1 MSKYKLGDITV
12 KNWNDWDHVPRDPL
26 TIGIMVTQGVGLST
40 AAALAS
46 AGTWGLSTYLVGYI
60 TKYAVSTLVTSAL
73 LYALSP
79 KPKMGSSAGSGG
91 TLVNARGSVNPAEVV
106 YGQIRKGGTVTFIET
121 QNTSGGYNKILHQI
135 IVLAAHEVEEIGDIY
150 VNDEVVTMSNE
161 NVTSSPYN
169 GYMKIYKHKGNQT
182 SATDSFANSS
192 SNLQNTLH
200 AETSATTGF
209 VGKDVAY
216 LYCRLVYNQD
226 AYANGLPNITAV
238 VKGKKIITTVNGTEQ
253 AATYTNNAAW
263 VIRDFLTSSYGLD
276 DDQIDYA
283 TFEAAADVCDDT
295 GIVSDSTE
303 QYQVNGV
310 VSLATPKGDVLTE
323 FVAACGGSLFWGGGY
338 WRLYAGEYV
347 APTKTLT
354 LDDLRGPI
362 SLKTKSP
369 LRDNFNRVSGTFID
383 SSNHWISTEYPTVVS
398 SVFTTDDN
406 GVESTMDLPL
416 PYTTNALAAQRLA
429 KMMMYRS
436 REQISLT
443 SDFGLE
449 ALDVEVGDF
458 IKFRNDRYGWGS
470 VVNDGFFIIGE
481 EYEINSVG
489 DTDFTTLGAS
499 SNTVGTTFTA
509 TGTGDLDG
517 TGSAIDLS
525 TDKVFEV
532 TGWRIN
538 PDPENNDLRI
548 NLNLKETSEAAYGFS
563 IQDENTIV
571 SNNSSLLKYYEVP
584 NITITP
590 SKEYREVNQN
600 VLNALII
607 NVTSTNP
614 ERIDSVI
621 VKYKKSSES
630 NYKSVSQSILTG
642 AGNNVGRFEVVGI
655 EAPAKDEAPIT
666 YDISV
671 TPVNGFGFK
680 GTEQSTT
687 FDVTAD
693 TTAPSAPSSLSK
705 TLSGGT
711 VFLNWPA
718 VSDLD
723 LSHYKLYHT
732 TNTSATFNPSS
743 LTDLVEKIARPAT
756 SISAPALAGKFF
768 VSAVDKTGNES
779 TTAATVTVATSELPS
794 LDQSQDSDEHSSF
807 SGNSSI
813 SNVNVTVSGGRLF
826 QTTASTGTDGIYY
839 FSHDG
844 NNYFTIDA
852 NTARTVR
859 LSYEIAYDRKV
870 TTAVNGSIQ
879 WDDIPGYWDTWPG
892 NFNTW
897 TDETAAFNDH
907 QVVVQARAAN
917 TVGGLSSASWVT
929 ATSEVVGKYVQF
941 RAVLSNTNT
950 NVTSS
955 ISTLTAI
962 VEY

>member
-200 AETSATTGF
+200 AETSATTAF
-209 VGKDVAY
+209 VGKGVAY
-216 LYCRLVYNQD
+216 LYCRLVYDQD
-226 AYANGLPNITAV
+226 AYANGLPTITAV

-347 APTKTLT
+347 APTKILT

-443 SDFGLE
+443 ADFGLE
-449 ALDVEVGDF
+449 ALDIEVGDF

-470 VVNDGFFIIGE
+470 VVNAGSFVIGE
-481 EYEINSVG
+481 EYEINTVG
-489 DTDFTTLGAS
+489 DTDFTAIGAS
-499 SNTVGTTFTA
+499 SNTAGVTFTA
-509 TGTGDLDG
+509 TGFGDLNTTG
-517 TGSAIDLS
+517 TAIELS

-532 TGWRIN
+532 VGWRIN

-584 NITITP
+584 NITINA

-621 VKYKKSSES
+621 VKYKKSTES
-630 NYKSVSQSILTG
+630 DYKSVRG
-642 AGNNVGRFEVVGI
+642 KRKEGEKRKGGGFEIVGI
-655 EAPAKDEAPIT
+655 EAPAKDHAPT
-666 YDISV
+666 HDD
-671 TPVNGFGFK
+671 TEGPKGNGFGFR
-680 GTEQSTT
+680 GAQHEPT

-693 TTAPSAPSSLSK
+693 TTAPDDPSKISK
-705 TLSGGT
+705 TFAEGQ

-732 TNTSATFNPSS
+732 TNTSATFNPST

-779 TTAATVTVATSELPS
+779 TTAATVTVASSELPS

-844 NNYFTIDA
+844 NNYFTVDA
-852 NTARTVR
+852 NTPRTIR

-879 WDDIPGYWDTWPG
+879 WDSIPGNWDTWPG
-892 NFNTW
+892 NFDTW
-897 TDETAAFNDH
+897 TNETAAFNDH

-917 TVGGLSSASWVT
+917 TVGGLSSASWVN
-929 ATSEVVGKYVQF
+929 AASEVVGQYVQF
-941 RAVLSNTNT
+941 RAILSNTNT

>member
-1 MSKYKLGDITV
+1 MSKYRLGDYTI
-12 KNWNDWDHVPRDPL
+12 KNWNDWDRVPREPV
-26 TIGIMVTQGVGLST
+26 TIGTAIMTALNLGAYATVSLGFGVTVAGV
-40 AAALAS
+40 
-46 AGTWGLSTYLVGYI
+46 VGYVA
-60 TKYAVSTLVTSAL
+60 TTLVTSAL
-73 LYALSP
+73 LSALAP

-91 TLVNARGSVNPAEVV
+91 TLVNSKGATNPAEVV
-106 YGQIRKGGTVTFIET
+106 YGQIRKGGTETFIET
-121 QNTSGGYNKILHQI
+121 TNTSGGYNKILHKI

-150 VNDEVVTMSNE
+150 LNDEVVTMSNE
-161 NVTSSPYN
+161 NVTSAPYN
-169 GYMKIYKHKGNQT
+169 GYMKIYKHTGNQT
-182 SATDSFANSS
+182 SATSPFSNST

-209 VGKDVAY
+209 VGKGVAY

-226 AYANGLPNITAV
+226 AYANGVPNITAV
-238 VKGKKIITTVNGTEQ
+238 VKGKKIVKTVNGTEQ
-253 AATYTNNAAW
+253 SATYTNNAAW

-276 DDQIDYA
+276 DDQIDYS

-295 GIVSDSTE
+295 GIVSDNTA

-323 FVAACGGSLFWGGGY
+323 LVAACGGSLFWGGGY
-338 WRLYAGEYV
+338 WKLYAGEYV

-362 SLKTKSP
+362 SLTTKNP
-369 LRDNFNRVSGTFID
+369 MRDNFNRVSGTFID
-383 SSNHWISTEYPTVVS
+383 SSNDWISADYPAVTS
-398 SVFTTDDN
+398 SVFTTDDD

-416 PYTTNALAAQRLA
+416 PYTTNSLAAQRLA

-436 REQISLT
+436 REQITLSA
-443 SDFGLE
+443 DFGLE
-449 ALDVEVGDF
+449 ALGIEVGDF

-470 VVNDGFFIIGE
+470 VVNAGSFVIGE
-481 EYEINSVG
+481 EYEINTVG
-489 DTDFTTLGAS
+489 DTDFTAIGAS
-499 SNTVGTTFTA
+499 SNAVGVTFTA
-509 TGTGDLDG
+509 TGFGDLNTTG
-517 TGSAIDLS
+517 TAIDLS
-525 TDKVFEV
+525 TDKIFEV

-584 NITITP
+584 NITINA

-621 VKYKKSSES
+621 VKYKKSTDSD
-630 NYKSVSQSILTG
+630 YKSVSQSILTG
-642 AGNNVGRFEVVGI
+642 GGNNVGRFEVVGI
-655 EAPAKDEAPIT
+655 EAPSKDQAPIT
-666 YDISV
+666 YNVSV
-671 TPVNGFGFK
+671 TPVNGFGFR

-779 TTAATVTVATSELPS
+779 TTAASVTVASAELPS

-813 SNVNVTVSGGRLF
+813 SNVNVTVSGGKLF

-844 NNYFTIDA
+844 NNYFTVDA
-852 NTARTVR
+852 STPRTVR
-859 LSYEIAYDRKV
+859 LSYEISYDRKV

-879 WDDIPGYWDTWPG
+879 WDSIPGNWDTWPG
-892 NFNTW
+892 NFETW

-907 QVVVQARAAN
+907 QVLVQARAAN

-929 ATSEVVGKYVQF
+929 ATSEVVGQYVQF